1 MHATIHASTG
11 RLLRPRHAGLATT
24 LALLVVLLA
33 SDGDAAEGNAAAA
46 VKGPAD
52 LVLLGGKVVTVDDAL
67 PQAQALAVQGDRIAA
82 VGQNVEIEPW
92 IGDHTR
98 VIHLAGKLALP
109 GFVDSHAHF
118 VSLGRSKMILDLSN
132 AQSWDEIVR
141 LVEQAARNT
150 PKGRWILG
158 RGWHQAKWQR
168 PPVPS
173 VEGYPTHHKLSQAV
187 PDQPVLLTHGTGHMC
202 MANAKAMELAGVGSD
217 TPNPKGGEILRDE
230 AGRPTG
236 AFREEAMGLIHRARQ
251 RSETDRTAEQAA
263 KELDEAIRLATEECL
278 SKGVTTF
285 CDAGS
290 PSSTIRRFKEL
301 ASAGRLKV
309 RLWVMIGE
317 SNEALAERLP
327 EYRILGLGNHHLTV
341 RAIKR
346 FMDGALGTHGAWLLE
361 PYDDLPESSG
371 LNTTPVESIRRTARL
386 AIEHGFQLCVHA
398 IGDRANRETLNVFEQ
413 VFSEHPDKTD
423 LRWRIEHAQHLSPDD
438 IPRFSRLGVIAS
450 MQGCHSTSDGPFVVK
465 RLGVARSRDGA
476 YAWGALL
483 ASGAVIAN
491 GTDAPVEDLSPIEC
505 FYSSVARKLPD
516 GTAFFPQHRMTRPQ
530 ALRSYTLDAAYAAFE
545 EDVKGSLTPG
555 KLADVVVLSKDI
567 MTVPDDEILQA
578 EVVYTIIGGKV
589 LYQGNCPAD

>member
-1 MHATIHASTG
+1 MHATLHAWAGHLS
-11 RLLRPRHAGLATT
+11 RPRCPAGLAIT
-24 LALLVVLLA
+24 LALLVVLLPFH
-33 SDGDAAEGNAAAA
+33 GEAAEGNAAAA
-46 VKGPAD
+46 KGPAD
-52 LVLLGGKVVTVDDAL
+52 LVLLGGKVVTMDDSL
-67 PQAQALAVQGDRIAA
+67 PYAQALAVQGDRIAA
-82 VGQNVEIEPW
+82 VGRNAEIKPW

-98 VIHLAGKLALP
+98 VIDLAGKLAVP
-109 GFVDSHAHF
+109 GFIDSHAHF
-118 VSLGRSKMILDLSN
+118 VSLGRSKMILDLSK
-132 AQSWDEIVR
+132 AKTWDEIVR

-150 PKGRWILG
+150 PKGRWIIG
-158 RGWHQAKWQR
+158 RGWHQAKWQC
-168 PPVPS
+168 PPVPG
-173 VEGYPTHHKLSQAV
+173 VQGYPTHHKLSQAV
-187 PDQPVLLTHGTGHMC
+187 PDQPVLLTHVTGHMC
-202 MANAKAMELAGVGSD
+202 LANAKAMELAGVGSD

-290 PSSTIRRFKEL
+290 PCSTIRRFKEL
-301 ASAGRLKV
+301 ASRGRLKM

-317 SNEALAERLP
+317 SNEALAEHLP
-327 EYRILGLGNHHLTV
+327 EYRIRGLGDHHLTV

-346 FMDGALGTHGAWLLE
+346 FMDGALGTHGAWLLK
-361 PYDDLPESSG
+361 PYDDLPESTG
-371 LNTTPVESIRRTARL
+371 LNTTPVDSIRRTARL
-386 AIEHGFQLCVHA
+386 AVEHGFQLCVHA
-398 IGDRANRETLNVFEQ
+398 IGDRANRETLNVFEE
-413 VFSEHPDKTD
+413 VFREHPDKTD

-438 IPRFSRLGVIAS
+438 IPRFSQLGVVAS
-450 MQGCHSTSDGPFVVK
+450 MQGCHCTSDGPFVVK
-465 RLGVARSRDGA
+465 RLGVTRSRDGA

-505 FYSSVARKLPD
+505 FCSSVARKLPD
-516 GTAFFPQHRMTRPQ
+516 GTVFFPQHRMTRRQ

-545 EDVKGSLTPG
+545 EDIKGSLTPG

-578 EVVYTIIGGKV
+578 QVLCTIIGGKV
-589 LYQGNCPAD
+589 LYQSKCPAD